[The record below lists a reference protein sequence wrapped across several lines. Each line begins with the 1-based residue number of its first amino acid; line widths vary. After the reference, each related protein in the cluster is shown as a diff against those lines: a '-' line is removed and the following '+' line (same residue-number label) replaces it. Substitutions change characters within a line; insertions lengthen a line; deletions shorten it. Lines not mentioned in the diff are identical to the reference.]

1 MKSSK
6 SRFLQINSIA
16 IFLSVLIVSPN
27 GVLSQNYDTGLD
39 LPPGFTEYDL
49 GENTVAY
56 FEEMMPRVEDEDV
69 EMRIEEVLGRMM
81 QGISLRDGVDEI
93 VVHLVESDEIG
104 AWALPGGFVLITTAF
119 YNLCS
124 TDTDD
129 ELAVVL
135 GHEIAH
141 INEGHVNNPLEGRL
155 QENFKGYVE
164 ELGLELGYDF
174 NDEYSDESA
183 ERMVN
188 MITKQKELDADKQG
202 ILYTTLAG
210 YDPRASFSVIDKAVE
225 SGEGVHHP
233 SKEVRLAK
241 LEDRLGTFIDD
252 AEKFHAGVM
261 YYLRGNLD
269 FAEKSFKGFL
279 QSFPSREVYNN
290 LGVIYYQKALKKL
303 PLEHVTAM
311 KSLKIDTQ
319 TMADKI
325 VLRGGDGYKKY
336 KRLLKKALKRFKSA
350 IDRDSE
356 YAIGMFN
363 LACVCDDLGEY
374 DQARI
379 YLKKAE
385 QLGFDKNMCQNT
397 LASILINE
405 GKWEESKAILTTLP
419 SSPEVNFNLG
429 VIAKNENGDFSGHF
443 ESFLNSSGSQSVFT
457 DFASQYVKGWT
468 PSGTGAGTAFSYD
481 CEKSKISVGMSR
493 EEVSET
499 LGDPRKEI
507 TILSYEDIY
516 LWSYPEQS
524 MKIYFMGENVESF
537 IISDV
542 SGCPEVEGLG
552 DSGTGNQ
559 LNPGLPQYVFRSGNI
574 VAHSNGQLTSF
585 GKYDNN

>member
-1 MKSSK
+1 MKK
-6 SRFLQINSIA
+6 LLLY
-16 IFLSVLIVSPN
+16 IFLFSKISFANELPDLGDYSETIIGAHEEAIIGSQILQQVHQSDTVIHDVEIEDYLTNLTNKLVRSSDYSGSGLTFFLVNDPSINAFAMLGGVIGIHTGLILSANSESELASVLS
-27 GVLSQNYDTGLD
+27 
-39 LPPGFTEYDL
+39 
-49 GENTVAY
+49 
-56 FEEMMPRVEDEDV
+56 
-69 EMRIEEVLGRMM
+69 
-81 QGISLRDGVDEI
+81 
-93 VVHLVESDEIG
+93 
-104 AWALPGGFVLITTAF
+104 
-119 YNLCS
+119 
-124 TDTDD
+124 
-129 ELAVVL
+129 
-135 GHEIAH
+135 HEIAH

-155 QENFKGYVE
+155 QENYKGYVD

-202 ILYTTLAG
+202 ILYITLAG

-225 SGEGVHHP
+225 SGEGIHHP

-241 LEDRLGTFIDD
+241 LEERLGTFIDD

-350 IDRDSE
+350 VERDSE

-429 VIAKNENGDFSGHF
+429 VVAKHENGDFAGHF

-457 DFASQYVKGWT
+457 DFASQHVKGWT
-468 PSGTGAGTAFSYD
+468 PSGTGVGTAFSYD
-481 CEKSKISVGMSR
+481 CEKTKISVGMSR
-493 EEVSET
+493 EEVMET
-499 LGDPRKEI
+499 IGDPMKEI

-524 MKIYFMGENVESF
+524 MKIYFMGDNVESF
-537 IISDV
+537 ITSDV
-542 SGCPEVEGLG
+542 SGCPEIEGLG
-552 DSGTGNQ
+552 ESGTGNQ

-574 VAHSNGQLTSF
+574 VAHSKGQLTSF
-585 GKYDNN
+585 GKYENN